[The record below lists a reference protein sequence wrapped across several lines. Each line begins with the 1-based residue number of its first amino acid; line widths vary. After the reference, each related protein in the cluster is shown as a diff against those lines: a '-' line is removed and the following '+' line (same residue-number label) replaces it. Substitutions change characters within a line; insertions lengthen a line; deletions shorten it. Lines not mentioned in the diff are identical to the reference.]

1 MLVRNMAALRA
12 PVIWNFPDAFG
23 GGAAAKADDAGE
35 VMVAI

>member
-23 GGAAAKADDAGE
+23 GGAAEADDAGK